1 MSDHPNVAVLK
12 GAYERFAAGDIPG
25 VMEALDPSVSWRVPD
40 VVPHGGT
47 FEGHDGVG
55 EFFAGIGEAWDGL
68 AVDVDSILAGD
79 DRVVVIGRA
88 SGRLRSSGE
97 DTSYGFVHAWTMR
110 DGRAV
115 RFEEYVDP
123 PKVLA
128 AA

>member
-25 VMEALDPSVSWRVPD
+25 VMEALDPAISWHVPE
-40 VVPHGGT
+40 VVPHGGA

-55 EFFAGIGEAWDGL
+55 AFFSGIAATWDGL
-68 AVDVDSILAGD
+68 AVEVDAVLAES
-79 DRVVVIGRA
+79 DRVAVIGRA
-88 SGRLRSSGE
+88 SGRLRSAGE
-97 DTSYGFVHAWTMR
+97 DVGYGFVHAWTMR

-123 PKVLA
+123 AGLLA
-128 AA
+128 VA